1 MWQDMDQRGRL
12 IAAGVLMV
20 LGALLLLNNLFRV
33 ELTAWAWIIALGAAA
48 AAFAWV
54 YAQDRTDWAGIAAYV
69 FGAIAVLILL
79 ATQISAG
86 GVIVPVYVLLAIAA
100 PFVVGWWLNR
110 QNWGLLIPA
119 YVMVAIVGVLLLGE
133 GGSDLVA
140 PYVMGA
146 IGLPFMVAPDPRR
159 DHVADRGVPAGR
171 GDRNVRA
178 GGQRRDRPR
187 PDRRWRADA
196 VAQDG
201 GTGQA
206 QKRVVFPHG
215 GGDG

>member
-12 IAAGVLMV
+12 IAAGVLIV

-69 FGAIAVLILL
+69 FGAIAVLIFL

-86 GVIVPVYVLLAIAA
+86 GVILPVYVMLAIAA
-100 PFVVGWWLNR
+100 PFVVGWWFNR

-133 GGSDLVA
+133 GTSDLVA

-146 IGLPFMVAPDPRR
+146 IGLPFMVAFVVTRQWPLLIPGGIMWLIG
-159 DHVADRGVPAGR
+159 AFLLAGATETS
-171 GDRNVRA
+171 GQVVSIVIAVGLIAA
-178 GGQRRDRPR
+178 GGLML
-187 PDRRWRADA
+187 WR
-196 VAQDG
+196 
-201 GTGQA
+201 GTGGPV
-206 QKRVVFPHG
+206 KPKNE
-215 GGDG
+215 